1 SHSFHCRRTMDL
13 IIKIASAVTERRNEE
28 DKVDRLNFQY
38 TSYAYVF
45 AAVLI
50 MGKQYMG
57 HPLMCWTPAEFKGG
71 WIQYTHD
78 YCLIENTYWVSID
91 DPNLPEAAMREKKE
105 LPYYQWVQFVL
116 VLLAFCFMIPH
127 FIWRSVNWTSG
138 VQVRSIVDTCVKTMG
153 KPAQRD
159 QVTKKIANHIYHSFA
174 AMRSLEQRHK
184 FTLVQ
189 RLSHGQTITLY
200 YVAMKVLYIINLLFQ
215 LAIIHVFLGHS
226 PLAVFREGVNSD
238 WKNTGLFPRS
248 TMCDFEVRTK
258 GNINRYSVQCV
269 LSLNMFNE
277 KIFAVLF
284 IWLCILL
291 CITIANTLHWLT
303 IIYSSSNRRNL
314 AIRMLKSQGIDQHS
328 MRLERVPN
336 AEDSLKKGDQ
346 MALIEHESN
355 AFEHFVELT
364 PDQATVIRLIAAN
377 AGEIVASG
385 VVRELYNVFNAK
397 EVEN

>member
-1 SHSFHCRRTMDL
+1 MDL
-13 IIKIASAVTERRNEE
+13 IIKIASAVTQRRNEE

-45 AAVLI
+45 SAVLI
-50 MGKQYMG
+50 MGKQFMG
-57 HPLMCWTPAEFKGG
+57 APLLCWTPAEFKGG

-78 YCLIENTYWVSID
+78 YCLIENTYWVPME
-91 DPNLPEAAMREKKE
+91 DPALPPPAAREKME

-116 VLLAFCFMIPH
+116 VLLAFVFMIPH
-127 FIWRSVNWTSG
+127 FIWRSLNWTSG
-138 VQVRSIVDTCVKTMG
+138 VQVRSIIESCMQTMG
-153 KPAQRD
+153 KPAQRETV
-159 QVTKKIANHIYHSFA
+159 QKKIAAHIYHSFE
-174 AMRSLEQRHK
+174 AMKSIEQRHK
-184 FTLVQ
+184 FTIMQ
-189 RLSHGQTITLY
+189 RIAHGQTITLY
-200 YVAMKVLYIINLLFQ
+200 YIAMKVLYIINLIFQ
-215 LAIIHVFLGHS
+215 ITIIHVFLGHN

-291 CITIANTLHWLT
+291 CITIANTMHWLT
-303 IIYSSSNRRNL
+303 TIYSTSNRRNL
-314 AIRMLKSQGIDQHS
+314 AVRMLKSQGIDQNTL
-328 MRLERVPN
+328 RIERA
-336 AEDSLKKGDQ
+336 AEFSDDSLKKGEQ
-346 MALIEHESN
+346 KALIEHESN
-355 AFEHFVELT
+355 AFEQFVELT
-364 PDQATVIRLIAAN
+364 PDQATVIRLITAN

-385 VVRELYNVFNAK
+385 VVKELYNVFNK
-397 EVEN
+397 RELDN